1 MRKKLS
7 IKPIV
12 FLSTII
18 LAFVACSSSQQ
29 SVSEKKHFF
38 WELKSGESTV
48 YLLGS
53 IHVAK
58 KDIYPLDSII
68 ETAFLNSDFVAVE
81 FDLKTVDP
89 FKVLK
94 LSTYGDG
101 QTLKDNID
109 SVSYQKMKSSFEKI
123 GIPESVFNQYKPW
136 FAAINLVMLDLASS
150 GYNPD
155 AGIDIYFIDK
165 AKTQKK
171 KVLELESFEEHI
183 ALMDTL
189 INLFGNTFIDY
200 TLKDLEETKSQVDQL
215 FRIWQKGDVK
225 AMEEYTK
232 SNISDDKT
240 YEEMFFHLNDK
251 RNFNMVKRI
260 KEYLNQPGKYFV
272 VVGAAHLVGENGLVN
287 LLRREYEV
295 IQR

>member
-1 MRKKLS
+1 MKKKIS
-7 IKPIV
+7 FKPFFYFFYTFFI
-12 FLSTII
+12 FIS
-18 LAFVACSSSQQ
+18 CSSSKQ

-38 WELKSGESTV
+38 WEINSGESTV

-58 KDIYPLDSII
+58 NDIYPLDSVI
-68 ETAFLNSDFVAVE
+68 ETAFLNSNYLAVE

-94 LSTYGDG
+94 LSTYSDDNN
-101 QTLKDNID
+101 LKDNID
-109 SVSYQKMKSSFEKI
+109 SISYQKIKASFEKI
-123 GIPESVFNQYKPW
+123 GIPESVFNKYKPW

-155 AGIDIYFIDK
+155 AGIDSYFLEK
-165 AKTQKK
+165 ANTQKK

-189 INLFGNTFIDY
+189 IQLFGNSFIDY
-200 TLKDLEETKSQVDQL
+200 TLRDLEETKSQIDQL
-215 FRIWQKGDVK
+215 FDYWKNGDVK
-225 AMEEYTK
+225 AMEEYVK
-232 SNISDDKT
+232 SNIGDDKT
-240 YEEMFFHLNDK
+240 YQEMFYLLNDK
-251 RNFNMVKRI
+251 RNFNMLKQI
-260 KEYLNQPGKYFV
+260 KNYLTQPGKYFI

-287 LLRREYEV
+287 LLGKEYKV
-295 IQR
+295 IQK

>member
-1 MRKKLS
+1 MVKKLS
-7 IKPIV
+7 LKPFV
-12 FLSTII
+12 LLSALFFIFI
-18 LAFVACSSSQQ
+18 SCSSSRQ
-29 SVSEKKHFF
+29 SVTEKKHFL
-38 WELKSGESTV
+38 WEVKSGESTV

-53 IHVAK
+53 IHIAK
-58 KDIYPLDSII
+58 KEIYPLDSII
-68 ETAFLNSDFVAVE
+68 ETAFLNSNYVAVE
-81 FDLKTVDP
+81 FDLRTVDP

-94 LSTYGDG
+94 LSTFSDE

-109 SVSYQKMKSSFEKI
+109 SVSYQKIKAAFEKI
-123 GIPESVFNQYKPW
+123 GIPESVFNKYKPW

-155 AGIDIYFIDK
+155 AGIDVYFIDK
-165 AKTQKK
+165 AKIHKK

-189 INLFGNTFIDY
+189 IHLFGNSFIDY

-215 FRIWQKGDVK
+215 FKIWEKGDVK
-225 AMEEYTK
+225 TMEDYVK
-232 SNISDDKT
+232 SNISEDRT
-240 YEEMFFHLNDK
+240 YQEMFYLLNDK
-251 RNFNMVKRI
+251 RNFKMLKRI
-260 KEYLNQPGKYFV
+260 KNYLKEPGTYFV

-287 LLRREYEV
+287 LLKKEYEV

>member
-1 MRKKLS
+1 MKKKFS
-7 IKPIV
+7 IKSFIH
-12 FLSTII
+12 FFNIII
-18 LAFVACSSSQQ
+18 LFVSCSSSRL
-29 SVSEKKHFF
+29 SVSEKKHFL
-38 WELKSGESTV
+38 WEINSGQSTV

-68 ETAFLNSDFVAVE
+68 ETAFLNSNFIAVE

-89 FKVLK
+89 FQVLK
-94 LSTYGDG
+94 LSSYSDE
-101 QTLKDNID
+101 QTLKENID
-109 SVSYQKMKSSFEKI
+109 SLSYEKIKLAFEKI
-123 GIPESVFNQYKPW
+123 GIPESVFNKYKPW

-155 AGIDIYFIDK
+155 AGIDVYFLDK
-165 AKTQKK
+165 AKIHRK

-189 INLFGNTFIDY
+189 IQQFGNSFIDY

-215 FRIWQKGDVK
+215 FQFWKNGDVK
-225 AMEEYTK
+225 AMEDYIK
-232 SNISDDKT
+232 SNIGDDKT
-240 YEEMFFHLNDK
+240 YQEMFYLLNDK
-251 RNFNMVKRI
+251 RNFNMLKQI
-260 KEYLNQPGKYFV
+260 KKYLNEPGTYFI

-287 LLRREYEV
+287 LLSKEYKV